1 MRQSDL
7 LSLQAD
13 DARKAERASDRA
25 CLLEQLQTID
35 QQIRAH
41 ETDLEDGLLR
51 ERQRH
56 EETVLHMTMRTN
68 TFLAELHR
76 QKDGIQQHLK
86 IIDGV
91 PYTPHSMSS
100 EEAARLLQDSG
111 VALAD
116 SDPLAP
122 SLQALTARCDH
133 IGRSSARGRKI
144 SQE

>member
-1 MRQSDL
+1 MRTSDL

-13 DARKAERASDRA
+13 DARKAERAGDRA
-25 CLLEQLQTID
+25 CLLEQMQTID

-91 PYTPHSMSS
+91 PYTPHSLSG
-100 EEAARLLQDSG
+100 EEAGRILNESG

-116 SDPLAP
+116 NVKALP
-122 SLQALTARCDH
+122 S
-133 IGRSSARGRKI
+133 RKK
-144 SQE
+144 SQD